1 MSLVGTGR
9 RSVIVSRPRTQPS
22 RKHALHSSTR
32 AVILKMQVEALSE
45 ALSRRADAARR
56 STAAHRAA
64 LGAAALAAAL
74 EDGRPVARELGVGAP
89 TSTAATHAIA
99 DMPCLSLVAPECD
112 AWYDMLQKEGLSIA
126 VLMPS
131 ALCRPCSLA
140 VPRIRW

>member
-9 RSVIVSRPRTQPS
+9 RSVIVSRTRTQPS
-22 RKHALHSSTR
+22 RKPALHSSTR
-32 AVILKMQVEALSE
+32 AVILKMQVDALSE

-74 EDGRPVARELGVGAP
+74 EDGRPVARELGVGAL
-89 TSTAATHAIA
+89 STAATHAIA

-126 VLMPS
+126 MLMPP